1 MLCKELN
8 GFSSQRASSST
19 WSQLCLGP
27 LGSSW
32 HSHSVIH
39 SHRPWWHWGPQVF
52 PLGGWGLTDTLSV
65 GVHSA
70 KKKKTTHKLM
80 LQPLF
85 FFYIQFFQH
94 SLKAAGIMRNK
105 YVLFQMWC
113 RLYWTTL
120 WKKGLQRFIC
130 GSRSS
135 TISVC
140 LNSSCDWNHPDC
152 YHLCCSP
159 LYYKVSISGI
169 LQ

>member
-1 MLCKELN
+1 MGSHHNVQVVPLE
-8 GFSSQRASSST
+8 ASYV
-19 WSQLCLGP
+19 L
-27 LGSSW
+27 
-32 HSHSVIH
+32 V
-39 SHRPWWHWGPQVF
+39 PWAPPGILTVLF
-52 PLGGWGLTDTLSV
+52 TLTDLGDTEDHKSSLWEVEDSLILSLWE
-65 GVHSA
+65 SILQ
-70 KKKKTTHKLM
+70 KKKKKQHISLCFNHY
-80 LQPLF
+80 F
-85 FFYIQFFQH
+85 FFHIQFFQH
-94 SLKAAGIMRNK
+94 SLKAAGIMKNK

-135 TISVC
+135 TISVR

>member
-1 MLCKELN
+1 MLDK
-8 GFSSQRASSST
+8 SQPPGHLLALSQCHPLSQTLVMLRSWSLPSERARRHQCSLWGARPAKKHIS
-19 WSQLCLGP
+19 LCLG
-27 LGSSW
+27 
-32 HSHSVIH
+32 
-39 SHRPWWHWGPQVF
+39 HWY
-52 PLGGWGLTDTLSV
+52 
-65 GVHSA
+65 
-70 KKKKTTHKLM
+70 
-80 LQPLF
+80 F
-85 FFYIQFFQH
+85 FFSDIIFSAFFE
-94 SLKAAGIMRNK
+94 SSRCNRKK
-105 YVLFQMWC
+105 YFLFQMWC

-135 TISVC
+135 KISVC

>member
-1 MLCKELN
+1 MLCEELS
-8 GFSSQRASSST
+8 GFSSQCASSST

-27 LGSSW
+27 LGTSW
-32 HSHSVIH
+32 HSHSVVH
-39 SHRPWWHWGPQVF
+39 SHRPWWHWGPEVF
-52 PLGGWGLTDTLSV
+52 PLRGWALTGTLSV

-70 KKKKTTHKLM
+70 KKETHIV
-80 LQPLF
+80 LQPLIF
-85 FFYIQFFQH
+85 FFQIQFSQH
-94 SLKAAGIMRNK
+94 SLKAAGITRKK
-105 YVLFQMWC
+105 YVLFQMRC

-140 LNSSCDWNHPDC
+140 LNSRCDWNHPDC

-159 LYYKVSISGI
+159 LYYKVSISGTS
-169 LQ
+169 Q